1 MAEIYRHEL
10 KYLISENE
18 IPLIQQRLR
27 PFMRFD
33 SHAPEGIYRI
43 SSVYFDD
50 MDESG
55 YYAVDDGLD
64 LKRKYRIRI
73 YNGSDEVIR
82 LERKKKRDSRAHK
95 KTCLL
100 TREEA
105 DRLIRGEY
113 LRDLSGKDEL
123 LKEFTA
129 ETMMKRL
136 RPVIIVEYDRIPY
149 VYDAGNVRIT
159 LDLNIRSSTDIG
171 RFFTG
176 TDFRRAVL
184 PKGMQLLEVKYDGI
198 LPDHIRDLF
207 SDLSLQQISF
217 SKYYLCRKYN
227 VRGGSLL

>member
-113 LRDLSGKDEL
+113 LRDLSRKDEL

-129 ETMMKRL
+129 EMMMKRL

-171 RFFTG
+171 SFFTG

-184 PKGMQLLEVKYDGI
+184 PEGMQLLEVKYDDV
-198 LPDHIRDLF
+198 LPDFIPMLLGIGNRPHTAM
-207 SDLSLQQISF
+207 
-217 SKYYLCRKYN
+217 SKYAASGVYY
-227 VRGGSLL
+227 